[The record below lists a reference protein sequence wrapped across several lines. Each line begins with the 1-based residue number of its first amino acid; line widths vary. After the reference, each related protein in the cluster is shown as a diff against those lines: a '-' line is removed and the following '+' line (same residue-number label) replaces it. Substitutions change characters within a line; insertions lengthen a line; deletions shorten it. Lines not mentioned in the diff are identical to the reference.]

1 MDQDGH
7 LPEQWVGRGGG
18 FVVHDHVQAQ
28 PLHCGLQLTHR
39 PIHRVG
45 ADRQGLGLGDVED
58 TVTPFLAQT
67 FMDGRHV
74 PALVQPLGTID
85 GLVAN
90 SRAASRAVSML
101 DPFSSVNRCYG
112 SVKVIRFSY
121 SNEDTKGEEEG
132 KS

>member
-1 MDQDGH
+1 
-7 LPEQWVGRGGG
+7 
-18 FVVHDHVQAQ
+18 
-28 PLHCGLQLTHR
+28 
-39 PIHRVG
+39 VG

-101 DPFSSVNRCYG
+101 DPFGSVNRCYG